1 MVDYKLIMEGS
12 VVFDISADEFKRF
25 NRKRAT
31 TGRHFPL
38 LILDNGSYIF
48 MDKVVAVVPTKLI
61 IQPEAANAS
70 AEQLVEDAEK
80 IVEDPVEVIAETAD
94 EELDEEKLAKTEKGV
109 MAEIVA
115 KSACTHKEVSLYFQK
130 TKKGTRYFPVCDFC
144 GHRGRYV
151 ASDAITETEIAEAIE
166 WKEK

>member
-12 VVFDISADEFKRF
+12 VIFDISADEFKRF

-31 TGRHFPL
+31 TGKHFPL

-48 MDKVVAVVPTKLI
+48 IDKVVAVVPTKLI
-61 IQPEAANAS
+61 VQPEVVNAS
-70 AEQLVEDAEK
+70 AEKLVEEAEK
-80 IVEDPVEVIAETAD
+80 IVEDPAEVVEEVVD
-94 EELDEEKLAKTEKGV
+94 VKLDEEKLAKTEKEV

-115 KSACTHKEVSLYFQK
+115 KSACTHKEVSLHFQK
-130 TKKGTRYFPVCDFC
+130 TKKGIRYFPVCDFC

-151 ASDAITETEIAEAIE
+151 ANDAITEAEIAEAIE
-166 WKEK
+166 WKDK